1 VTCDTPIEKL
11 KKIPEIIAEV
21 IKKIEMTELDT
32 VHFRQFGD
40 FSFDFDVVY
49 YVKTGDYTKYL
60 YIQQRINFGILEE
73 FEKEKIEMPYPTQKI
88 FYVNEREA
96 A

>member
-1 VTCDTPIEKL
+1 MWIRVLSAALHDYPRAPQIDHIFPRSVLRDE
-11 KKIPEIIAEV
+11 
-21 IKKIEMTELDT
+21 
-32 VHFRQFGD
+32 
-40 FSFDFDVVY
+40 DFDVVY

-60 YIQQRINFGILEE
+60 DIQQRINFEILEE

-88 FYVNEREA
+88 FYINEREA